1 MPAEKYALQHSVAD
15 LVKKISVIQKLLI
28 ILSVNI

>member
-1 MPAEKYALQHSVAD
+1 MPAEKYALQHSAEY

-28 ILSVNI
+28 ILNVNI